1 MTLKQY
7 RPGPEGLEPS
17 PVETRNWRG
26 RLRSR
31 RWQPAELS
39 NPDVQHVSPVLG
51 VLFFLGLAALTFLV
65 LLLGYGTGFWG

>member
-7 RPGPEGLEPS
+7 RPTSEGLEPS

-31 RWQPAELS
+31 RWDAAELR
-39 NPDVQHVSPVLG
+39 NPDVEHVSPAMG
-51 VLFFLGLAALTFLV
+51 VLFFLGLALATFVL

>member
-7 RPGPEGLEPS
+7 RSTPEGLEPS

-31 RWQPAELS
+31 RWDPAELS
-39 NPDVQHVSPVLG
+39 NPDVEHVSPVMA
-51 VLFFLGLAALTFLV
+51 VLFFLGLALVTFVL